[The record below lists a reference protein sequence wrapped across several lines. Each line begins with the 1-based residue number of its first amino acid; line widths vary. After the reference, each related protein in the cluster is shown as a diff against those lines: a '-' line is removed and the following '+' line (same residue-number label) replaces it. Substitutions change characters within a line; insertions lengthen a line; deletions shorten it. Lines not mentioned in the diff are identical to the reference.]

1 MTVALGFGV
10 TATIGPVV
18 DPPLAVIV
26 CVFVS
31 TSGLVVG
38 VVVSKIISTLSLG
51 FITLSMVKITYVTGT
66 TLTIPNLAIPVGTS
80 TLTVSGIYTN

>member
-1 MTVALGFGV
+1 M

-51 FITLSMVKITYVTGT
+51 FITLSMVKITVLFVICTF
-66 TLTIPNLAIPVGTS
+66 TS
-80 TLTVSGIYTN
+80 FGVPFK

>member
-51 FITLSMVKITYVTGT
+51 FITLSMVK
-66 TLTIPNLAIPVGTS
+66 
-80 TLTVSGIYTN
+80 